1 MSINKIKNGSIN
13 SGDGTSKPERIVSLC
28 LRAAALLLLLASAP
42 LSAQT
47 VAAPAQAGPLPVT
60 YRSPVADLAV
70 KVWGGDIVI
79 HRGYHDGAWYP
90 NLNWMPLGF
99 TYDSLDNSIKT
110 ITRGRAE
117 YGKAA
122 PGVYRDAHANLVRQT
137 AGGFRWNDPGGNW
150 IEYNPAGEIKSYG
163 NRNGAVATFLYAG
176 GGVAGAP
183 GAPTGEGRIAG
194 ILDRS
199 GAQALWFDYDAGGQL
214 ARIRDASGRKVEYR
228 ATPAPGGGTLGVLD
242 ADGNTWSYAV
252 AGQGAAIAVTD
263 PEARTTAR
271 TWHSNGAPSGITYPD
286 GGKTA
291 IVQDYDAAK
300 NIYYTR
306 ETGAGGKVTETWSGL
321 KQDRGRGEYLRK
333 DVNGVTAARQ
343 SLDAATRTTTHTD
356 ARGLDTAVR
365 RDQWGNITQ
374 VVHPDGSVASSQYA
388 PATRDLTRYADENG
402 TVTQHAYDAR
412 GNLTQTV
419 EALGL
424 PEQRTTGYTVDAGG
438 QRASMTRKGDAGTP
452 DAVTRYEYDTSG
464 NVTAAT
470 DPEGGI
476 TRHTWDIMGNAL
488 ARTDPGG
495 QLWAR
500 TYDNGGRLL
509 SLTDPLNRTTRIAYD
524 KTGLPV
530 TLTDAA
536 GNTGTLGYDAAGR
549 LLSITGPHG
558 GQTRYAYDAA
568 GNPVRLTDAANH
580 TRQQEYDPDGRLVKQ
595 TDGNNNATRFEY
607 GDPASGPNGL
617 LAKIIYPTLSRDLQ
631 YDRRDRIVGST
642 DSSAG
647 AALALDASPAQ
658 TTRNT
663 YDRAGNLTAVTG
675 PANRT
680 TATSYDGLGQITR
693 TTDPEGN
700 ITRYG
705 YDPRGNLVTATDAKG
720 NTHRYEYDRLD
731 RMVKEIRPLGQTT
744 AYAYDPNGNLIQ
756 ATDARGQIKR
766 YTVDAAGRRTREDH
780 YPDAAALAANNAA
793 KTITYTWNTLD
804 RLTGYADG
812 NTSATYTYDAKQ
824 LRQTGESV
832 NYGAFT
838 LATGATYNALG
849 QTASLTYP
857 DGATYTYTY
866 DSNNQLSAVDLP
878 AGSGNITFNSYTW
891 TAPAQITMPGGAA
904 RNLQY
909 DGLLRL
915 KDLAVKDPGQSR
927 VMGYQ
932 YGYDL
937 AGNITSK
944 ATEAGTTNYGYDALD
959 RLTGAAYT
967 AQTGTPQAD
976 ESYSY
981 DQVANRITDTRT
993 AAAAWAYDANNQLVT
1008 ADNLSY
1014 SYDANGN
1021 TTQQTDANNPANTR
1035 NYVYDTDNRLIE
1047 VRDAS
1052 STLIATYSYD
1062 PFGRRLSKDTGT
1074 SKTYYLYSAEGLIAE
1089 ADAAGQITKSYGYA
1103 PGSAF
1108 TTNPLWM
1115 RTASQAGPPVYYT
1128 YQNDHLGTPMK
1139 LLNQSGAAVW
1149 GATYDAF
1156 GRAAVDPNSTVSN
1169 NLRFPGQYE
1178 DRETGL
1184 HYNWNRYYDPG
1195 AGRYITF
1202 DPIGLA
1208 GGLNGYAYVQNN
1220 PVNWIDPLGLDATN
1234 WLNTQ
1239 GARASGYGPTNGNW
1253 GGGCWSGGSYSCG
1266 PMPYGNLPPTD
1277 SADACYMAH
1286 DKCYD
1291 SSCND
1296 IKSCNKEVVQC
1307 LQKLPNN
1314 PRMWPNPPRPGTEE
1328 DSRRYRY
1335 GAMKWFK

>member
-1 MSINKIKNGSIN
+1 MMKQTTTTRTN
-13 SGDGTSKPERIVSLC
+13 TPRRTHPAVV
-28 LRAAALLLLLASAP
+28 RAAL
-42 LSAQT
+42 
-47 VAAPAQAGPLPVT
+47 
-60 YRSPVADLAV
+60 RSH
-70 KVWGGDIVI
+70 K
-79 HRGYHDGAWYP
+79 R
-90 NLNWMPLGF
+90 LG
-99 TYDSLDNSIKT
+99 
-110 ITRGRAE
+110 
-117 YGKAA
+117 
-122 PGVYRDAHANLVRQT
+122 
-137 AGGFRWNDPGGNW
+137 
-150 IEYNPAGEIKSYG
+150 
-163 NRNGAVATFLYAG
+163 
-176 GGVAGAP
+176 
-183 GAPTGEGRIAG
+183 
-194 ILDRS
+194 
-199 GAQALWFDYDAGGQL
+199 
-214 ARIRDASGRKVEYR
+214 
-228 ATPAPGGGTLGVLD
+228 
-242 ADGNTWSYAV
+242 
-252 AGQGAAIAVTD
+252 
-263 PEARTTAR
+263 
-271 TWHSNGAPSGITYPD
+271 
-286 GGKTA
+286 
-291 IVQDYDAAK
+291 
-300 NIYYTR
+300 
-306 ETGAGGKVTETWSGL
+306 
-321 KQDRGRGEYLRK
+321 
-333 DVNGVTAARQ
+333 
-343 SLDAATRTTTHTD
+343 
-356 ARGLDTAVR
+356 ARGLDTAVT

-402 TVTQHAYDAR
+402 TVTQHTYDAR
-412 GNLTQTV
+412 GNLAQTV

-424 PEQRTTGYTVDAGG
+424 PEQRTTGYTVDADG
-438 QRASMTRKGDAGTP
+438 QRRSMTRKGDAGTP

-488 ARTDPGG
+488 TRTDPGG

-549 LLSITGPHG
+549 LLSVTGPHG

-568 GNPVRLTDAANH
+568 GNPARLTDAANH

-595 TDGNNNATRFEY
+595 TDGNNNATRYIY
-607 GDPASGPNGL
+607 GDQTSGPNGL

-631 YDRRDRIVGST
+631 YDRRDRIVGTT

-680 TATSYDGLGQITR
+680 TATSYDGLGQVTR

-700 ITRYG
+700 STGYG
-705 YDPRGNLVTATDAKG
+705 YDARGNLISVTDAKG

-744 AYAYDPNGNLIQ
+744 SYAYDPNGNLIQ
-756 ATDARGQIKR
+756 TTDAKGQIKR

-793 KTITYTWNTLD
+793 KTIAYTWNTLD

-812 NTSATYTYDAKQ
+812 TTTATYTYDAKQ
-824 LRQTGESV
+824 LRQVGESV
-832 NYGAFT
+832 NYGSFS
-838 LATGATYNALG
+838 LAVSQTYNALG

-857 DGATYTYTY
+857 DGAQYTYTY
-866 DSNNQLSAVDLP
+866 DSNNQLSTVDLP

-891 TAPAQITMPGGAA
+891 TVPAQITMPGGTA

-944 ATEAGTTNYGYDALD
+944 VTEAGSTGYSYDALD

-967 AQTGTPQAD
+967 GQTTAQAN

-981 DQVANRITDTRT
+981 DQVANRITDSKT
-993 AAAAWAYDANNQLVT
+993 AAAAWAYDANNRLIT

-1014 SYDANGN
+1014 TYDANGN
-1021 TTQQTDANNPANTR
+1021 TTSQTDSANPANTR
-1035 NYVYDTDNRLIE
+1035 NYVYDTDNRLVE

-1052 STLIATYSYD
+1052 NSLIAAYSYD
-1062 PFGRRLSKDTGT
+1062 PFGRRLSKDTGN
-1074 SKTYYLYSAEGLIAE
+1074 SKTYYFYSAEGLIAE
-1089 ADAAGQITKSYGYA
+1089 ADATGQVTRSYGYA
-1103 PGSAF
+1103 PGSTF

-1115 RTASQAGPPVYYT
+1115 RTASQAGQPVYYT

-1156 GRAAVDPNSTVSN
+1156 GKAAVDPNSTVTN
-1169 NLRFPGQYE
+1169 NLRYPGQYY
-1178 DRETGL
+1178 DAETNL
-1184 HYNWNRYYDPG
+1184 HYNWHRYYDPG
-1195 AGRYITF
+1195 TGRYITF

-1208 GGLNGYAYVQNN
+1208 GGINGYSYVKGN
-1220 PVNWIDPLGLDATN
+1220 PIKRVDPTGLKGWYCQRPLGEPPGTRGPPLFHHEYICVT
-1234 WLNTQ
+1234 
-1239 GARASGYGPTNGNW
+1239 RADGSVVCKGLTTDGNPLSGEPRLTRPDEDYYDT
-1253 GGGCWSGGSYSCG
+1253 GSC
-1266 PMPYGNLPPTD
+1266 
-1277 SADACYMAH
+1277 
-1286 DKCYD
+1286 
-1291 SSCND
+1291 
-1296 IKSCNKEVVQC
+1296 KEVDDDKDQC
-1307 LQKLPNN
+1307 FEQCVIRNFDKPKK
-1314 PRMWPNPPRPGTEE
+1314 P
-1328 DSRRYRY
+1328 RY
-1335 GAMKWFK
+1335 GIGPLKDCQEYADDLYYGCKILCNMRKGKK